1 MQNKLL
7 KDISFEDRLR
17 MEFTIAWIKAIT
29 EDPSCSDAYEDI
41 VVYADEL
48 GREQT
53 RLFLL
58 SNTAIEDAKYSE

>member
-7 KDISFEDRLR
+7 KDISFEDKLR

-29 EDPSCSDAYEDI
+29 KDPSCNDAYEDI
-41 VVYADEL
+41 IVYADEL
-48 GREQT
+48 GREQA

-58 SNTAIEDAKYSE
+58 SNKDI